1 MTLRLKIPEAALAL
15 AVLTAACGSDRASET
30 DSHDISA
37 QTEERHENGEP
48 AEDNHEEDGQDS
60 DLVRLSPEEAEQY
73 GIQTLSAEKRGLPG
87 AVELPAEIHFD
98 ANKLANVTPRVAG
111 VVHSLNATEGD
122 HVAAGEPLAV
132 LDSRELATMK
142 ADYLSALAGE
152 RLAQTTFAR
161 EDRLL
166 QQGVTSEAEHAA
178 AREALSTA
186 RAQRESAE
194 TKLHAVG
201 VSHAALAGIENT
213 PDGALGRYTI
223 TTPIA
228 GAVIERRISLGQ
240 SVAAGGEPVFVV
252 ADDATVWA
260 DIDIYREALADVEK
274 DASVTFHNDAGDQIA
289 QGEIAFV
296 TPQLQ
301 ERSRTATAR
310 VILDNPDGSIRPGL
324 FVSARI
330 GGLEGGE
337 AIAVPTGAVQNYE
350 DDSVVFV
357 PVQGGFAPRPVMT
370 GKESGGW
377 VEILSGLQ
385 PGQNYVAEGAFTLK
399 AQLEK
404 GGFESGHAH

>member
-1 MTLRLKIPEAALAL
+1 M
-15 AVLTAACGSDRASET
+15 
-30 DSHDISA
+30 
-37 QTEERHENGEP
+37 
-48 AEDNHEEDGQDS
+48 
-60 DLVRLSPEEAEQY
+60 RLSPEEAEQY

-310 VILDNPDGSIRPGL
+310 VILDNPDGCIRPGL

-337 AIAVPTGAVQNYE
+337 AIAVPTGAVLNY
-350 DDSVVFV
+350 
-357 PVQGGFAPRPVMT
+357 
-370 GKESGGW
+370 
-377 VEILSGLQ
+377 
-385 PGQNYVAEGAFTLK
+385 
-399 AQLEK
+399 
-404 GGFESGHAH
+404 